1 MFRTGDGDGTAI
13 TRSQS
18 SRLWTLWLAARVET
32 LHGPG
37 SGPSGAVPRLKLC
50 QMNPFLSPHSI
61 LAMLPA
67 AMAKSVIHRIVHFMS
82 QICPI
87 RSLLCHA
94 SHRAFTNKFAA
105 TQHKAPFPLLETN

>member
-1 MFRTGDGDGTAI
+1 MFRTGDGDGTAT

-32 LHGPG
+32 LYGPG

-50 QMNPFLSPHSI
+50 QMTPILSPHSI

-67 AMAKSVIHRIVHFMS
+67 AMAKSAIHTIVRFKVTKMPHKVTSLPRQS
-82 QICPI
+82 QGIY
-87 RSLLCHA
+87 
-94 SHRAFTNKFAA
+94 
-105 TQHKAPFPLLETN
+105 E